1 MVMEYAWLIPALP
14 LAAFVL
20 VTLLG
25 SYMPERG
32 GYLSAASI
40 VAAGGLAVYTAWE
53 AWGLLAE
60 SFRPE
65 HGHHGEPFH
74 WTLQENV
81 GHAWLEAGN
90 YVFDLGL
97 YLDSISA
104 WLLGAVG
111 ILTAGIAV
119 YSIGYIRPETDG
131 YHLDDGTHVHV
142 DGRQRYYAALA
153 LFVASMLGFV
163 VGSNLLQMFVFWE
176 LMGLC
181 SYLLIGFWYAKPSAA
196 QAAKK
201 AFLVTRVGDVFFLGG
216 LVTLA
221 VLFGD
226 AVSGSALALEL
237 ETLLDAG
244 TIETVAAEHSTA
256 LGLAVLGLFLGA
268 VGKSAQLPLHVWLP
282 DAMEGPTT
290 VSALIHA
297 ATMVKAGVFLV
308 ARFFP
313 LFDAVTWVLYVVAV
327 VGALT
332 AFVAATMAVMN
343 YDIKR
348 VLAFS
353 TISQLGY
360 MFLGLGVAV
369 AIPGGFAAGLFHL
382 MNHAFFKALLFLCAG
397 AVGFALHNYD
407 MRDFGGLA
415 GAMPITAGTMLFA
428 TLAISGIPPFSGFFS
443 KDELLAETFAAGSEH
458 VLFYGLW
465 ALALVTAG
473 LTAYYMF
480 RLWFMTFLGD
490 YRGDHEEELDDGTG
504 HMNLVLLVFAVFTLV
519 TGFAVFF
526 AADNLAYHHAL
537 EVTLAKLLGWKT
549 FLSLGVALAGVAL
562 AWTRWGPDAVEDSMT
577 PHGQEQGLER
587 VVIDRYYVTEAYYK
601 ATDALVLGLARL
613 SDAVDTH
620 VVDWSVDAIGRA
632 HDRVGGFGSRL
643 QTGRVSDYATW
654 ILSGLLVFVVIVV
667 YILRYT
673 LGRGL

>member
-20 VTLLG
+20 VTLFG
-25 SYMPERG
+25 SRLPERG
-32 GYLSAASI
+32 GYISAGAI
-40 VAAGGLAVYTAWE
+40 VASGALAVYTAWE
-53 AWGLLAE
+53 SWGRLTE
-60 SFRPE
+60 SFRGE
-65 HGHHGEPFH
+65 HGHWGEAFT
-74 WTLQENV
+74 WTFQDAL
-81 GHAWLEAGN
+81 GTAWLEAGN
-90 YVFDLGL
+90 FVFDLGV
-97 YLDSISA
+97 YLDSITA

-111 ILTAGIAV
+111 ILTAGIAL
-119 YSIGYIRPETDG
+119 YSIGYIRPEKEG
-131 YHLDDGTHVHV
+131 YHLDDGSPIHV

-153 LFVASMLGFV
+153 LFVGSMLGFV
-163 VGSNLLQMFVFWE
+163 LGSNLLEMFVFWE

-196 QAAKK
+196 AAAKK

-221 VLFGD
+221 VIFGD
-226 AVSGSALALEL
+226 AVGSAVALDL
-237 ETLLDAG
+237 STLLDTA
-244 TIETVAAEHSTA
+244 TIEAVAAAHPTA
-256 LGLAVLGLFLGA
+256 LGLSVLGLFIGA

-313 LFDAVTWVLYVVAV
+313 LFDAVPWVLYTVAV
-327 VGALT
+327 VGAVT
-332 AFVAATMAVMN
+332 AFVAATMAVVN

-360 MFLGLGVAV
+360 MFMGLGVGAAV
-369 AIPGGFAAGLFHL
+369 AGGFAAGLFHL
-382 MNHAFFKALLFLCAG
+382 LNHAFFKALLFLCAG

-407 MRDFGGLA
+407 MRDFGGLKEY
-415 GAMPITAGTMLFA
+415 MPITAWTMLAA

-443 KDELLAETFAAGSEH
+443 KDELLSEAFLAGKEH
-458 VLFYGLW
+458 ALFYGVW
-465 ALALVTAG
+465 ALALITAG

-490 YRGDHEEELDDGTG
+490 YRGDHEEELADGTW
-504 HMNLVLLVFAVFTLV
+504 HMNLVLGVFAVFTLV

-526 AADNLAYHHAL
+526 ASDNLLFHHAL
-537 EVTLAKLLGWKT
+537 EVTPAKLVTSWKT
-549 FLSLGVALAGVAL
+549 YLSLGVAGAGIAL
-562 AWTRWGPDAVEDSMT
+562 AWTRYGPDNVEDHLT
-577 PHGQEQGLER
+577 PVGEETGAEG
-587 VVIDRYYVTEAYYK
+587 VMIDRYYVTEAYYK
-601 ATDALVLGLARL
+601 ATDAIVLGLARL
-613 SDAVDTH
+613 FDAFDTH
-620 VVDWSVDAIGRA
+620 VVDWSVDAIGRFNNWMG
-632 HDRVGGFGSRL
+632 RVGSRW

-654 ILSGLLVFVVIVV
+654 ILSGLLAFVVIVV

-673 LGRGL
+673 IGRGI